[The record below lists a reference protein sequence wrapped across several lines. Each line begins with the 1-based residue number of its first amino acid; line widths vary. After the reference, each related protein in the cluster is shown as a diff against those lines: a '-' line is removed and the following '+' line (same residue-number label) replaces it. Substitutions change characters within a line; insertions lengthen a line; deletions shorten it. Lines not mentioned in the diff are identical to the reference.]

1 MILTDTEDML
11 EFLDGM
17 EVTLNPIPKV
27 GEYEIAIFKPERSVT
42 VLEIIIS
49 TTLKPTYLKGEY
61 TTSINKEFTWLEYN
75 EKTKECILYE
85 GHQRKINLV
94 LRNGQEL
101 LREFKL
107 NRILNHE

>member
-1 MILTDTEDML
+1 MVLTDTEDML

-17 EVTLNPIPKV
+17 EVKTLNPTPKA
-27 GEYEIAIFKPERSVT
+27 GEYEIEIFKPEGSVT

-49 TTLKPTYLKGEY
+49 NIPDRGDDKITY
-61 TTSINKEFTWLEYN
+61 IHKEFTWLEYN

-85 GHQRKINLV
+85 GHQRKLNLI

-101 LREFKL
+101 LRDFKL